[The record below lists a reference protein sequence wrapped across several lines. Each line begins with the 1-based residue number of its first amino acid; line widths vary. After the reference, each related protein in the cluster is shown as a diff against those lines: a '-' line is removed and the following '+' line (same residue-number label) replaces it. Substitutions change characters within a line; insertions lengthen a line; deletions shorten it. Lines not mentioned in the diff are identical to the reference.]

1 MHSTFSKF
9 IFSLIMVIAAITMS
23 FVSHAATPSQDI
35 VNARL
40 ETQIWTTYAL
50 SPYLRAQDIEVSVT
64 SGKATLTGTVED
76 DVNKELAKE
85 IALGVTGI
93 KEVDNKIL
101 VNADYKPKS
110 KNYTYGDAIDDTSI
124 TAAIKSKLTW
134 SKYTDSRNI
143 SVTTKAGRVTLAGT
157 ASSDDEKKLAER
169 LTRNTRGVTSVK
181 NNLVI
186 TKSTSSPKP
195 TTDSSS
201 VISDSWI
208 TTKVKST
215 FMYSSN
221 VNGSDIDVSTSAGV
235 VTLSG
240 KVDSGA
246 EHALAIE
253 LAQNV
258 RGVKSVSATALTH

>member
-1 MHSTFSKF
+1 MYSLLNKF

-23 FVSHAATPSQDI
+23 FVSHAATPSQEI

-50 SPYLRAQDIEVSVT
+50 SPYLRAQDIEVSVD
-64 SGKATLTGTVED
+64 SGKATLTGTVEE

-93 KEVDNKIL
+93 KDVDNKIL

-110 KNYTYGDAIDDTSI
+110 KNYTYGDTIDDTSI

-134 SKYTDSRNI
+134 SKFTDSRNI
-143 SVTTKAGRVTLAGT
+143 SVTTKSGTVTLAGT
-157 ASSDDEKKLAER
+157 ASSDEEKKLAER

-186 TKSTSSPKP
+186 TKSNSLKSN
-195 TTDSSS
+195 TDSNS

-221 VNGSDIDVSTSAGV
+221 VNGSDINVSTSAGV

-258 RGVKSVSATALTH
+258 RGVKNVSAAALTH

>member
-1 MHSTFSKF
+1 MYPLSRKF
-9 IFSLIMVIAAITMS
+9 ILTLGAAIS
-23 FVSHAATPSQDI
+23 AFAISVVSVAATPSQEVI
-35 VNARL
+35 NARL

-50 SPYLRAQDIEVSVT
+50 SPYLRAQDINVAVDL
-64 SGKATLTGTVED
+64 GKATLTGTVEE

-93 KEVDNKIL
+93 KEVDNKIV
-101 VNADYKPKS
+101 VNADYKPTKKS
-110 KNYTYGDAIDDTSI
+110 TYGDAIDDSSI
-124 TAAIKSKLTW
+124 TAAVKSKLIW

-143 SVTTKAGRVTLAGT
+143 SVSTKSGKVTLTGT
-157 ASSDDEKKLAER
+157 ANSADEKKLAER
-169 LTRNTRGVTSVK
+169 LTKSTRGVTSVI
-181 NNLVI
+181 NNLSI
-186 TKSTSSPKP
+186 TKTSASAKSN
-195 TTDSSS
+195 TDPSHT
-201 VISDSWI
+201 ISDAWI

-221 VNGSDIDVSTSAGV
+221 VNGSDIDVSTNAGV
-235 VTLSG
+235 VTLTG

-258 RGVKSVSATALTH
+258 RGVKSVSALTLTH